1 MTLRSEEF
9 DDIYFSPEDGVAE
22 TEYVFLAGNNLPAA
36 WQDKPY
42 FTICETGF
50 GTGLNF
56 FTTWECFENSAN
68 TDQHLHYISFEKHP
82 LTTATI
88 KSALEP
94 WAERFADKIE
104 RLCAAYPLRIAGW
117 HRIEIAPN
125 ISLTL
130 IFDDINHAIPHLNTS
145 IDAWYLDG
153 FAPSKNP
160 DMWRSELFTA
170 MKRCALSST
179 SVATFTAAGLVKRAL
194 TEYGFNVTKQDG
206 FGRKREMITAQYDG
220 PSKRK
225 AIIPKRNQNIAII
238 GGGLGGCAA
247 AYTLNKAGHSVTL
260 FEKESGVAQK
270 ASGNMLG
277 LYNPRFRKQLD
288 GESLFYSSAFA
299 YAHSFFEDFATRQGH
314 DIGYKACGAL
324 HVAHS
329 EQKQERF
336 KAMIKNWA
344 WHDDHLRWIEK
355 KDSEAICGIQLEHDA
370 LYTPDSG
377 HVSPR
382 KLCAALMQDIEIKT
396 LQHDLS
402 SEGLKA
408 QGYDHVILASGTG
421 FAAFEEFA
429 DVELSAV
436 RGQITGF
443 SAQTL
448 PPLKTVLCFS
458 GYLTPALSTKDTDDT
473 PRNIMYCGSTF
484 QPWSI
489 DEQCADIDDQ
499 DNIAQVNSIL
509 PETLKLQDPE
519 VIDRRAGLRTTS
531 RDHFPVIGPLD
542 NARVYCS
549 TAHGS
554 HGLVSSLLGAVILN
568 DLISYGHVTCQPQNS
583 MDRLNPRRYL
593 KDK

>member
-56 FTTWECFENSAN
+56 LTTWECFENSAVEG
-68 TDQHLHYISFEKHP
+68 QHLHYISFEKHP
-82 LTTATI
+82 LTTAVI
-88 KSALEP
+88 KTALQP
-94 WAERFADKIE
+94 WTDRFAAKIE
-104 RLCAAYPLRIAGW
+104 SLCEKYPLRIAGW
-117 HRIEIAPN
+117 RRIEIAPN

-160 DMWRSELFTA
+160 DMWREELFTA
-170 MKRCALSST
+170 MKRCALSTT
-179 SVATFTAAGLVKRAL
+179 SVATFTAAGLVNRGL
-194 TEYGFNVTKQDG
+194 SEHGFSVTKQNG
-206 FGRKREMITAQYDG
+206 FGRKREMITAIYSG
-220 PSKRK
+220 ATKRK
-225 AIIPKRNQNIAII
+225 IITPKRNQKIAII

-247 AYTLNKAGHSVTL
+247 AHHLDKAGHDVTL

-299 YAHSFFEDFATRQGH
+299 HAHSFFEDFTTRQGH

-329 EQKQERF
+329 EQKQGRF
-336 KAMIKNWA
+336 KAMLKNWA
-344 WHDDHLRWIEK
+344 WHDDHLRWVDK
-355 KDSEAICGIQLEHDA
+355 KDSEAICGIKLEHDA

-377 HVSPR
+377 YVSPR
-382 KLCAALMQDIEIKT
+382 KLCAALMQNIEIKT
-396 LQHDLS
+396 LQSDLS
-402 SEGLKA
+402 SEVLKA
-408 QGYDHVILASGTG
+408 QGYDAVILASGTG
-421 FAAFEEFA
+421 FAAFDEFG

-436 RGQITGF
+436 RGQITAF
-443 SAQTL
+443 STQPL

-458 GYLTPALSTKDTDDT
+458 GYVTPPLTPDNDENSN
-473 PRNIMYCGSTF
+473 PVMYCGSTF
-484 QPWSI
+484 QPWST

-499 DNIAQVNSIL
+499 DNIDQVNSIL
-509 PETLKLQDPE
+509 PAEHKLQAPE
-519 VIDRRAGLRTTS
+519 IIDRRAGLRTTS

-542 NARVYCS
+542 SAQVYCS

-554 HGLVSSLLGAVILN
+554 HGLISSLLGAVILN

-583 MDRLNPRRYL
+583 MEKLNPRRYL
-593 KDK
+593 KG